1 MNIERMCVRA
11 CCVHASEREKDTGRQ
26 RKFGMRMLMLGG
38 QTAFNWHYRKINET
52 DCRMR

>member
-11 CCVHASEREKDTGRQ
+11 FMHLREKDTGRQ
-26 RKFGMRMLMLGG
+26 RKFGMRMLMLGR